1 MAFFAG
7 LSDDPGLRS
16 AVRSALSDR
25 YVTAACGTM
34 PRLLRL
40 VRERPVT
47 GVVVDEAAV
56 SGRPG
61 GIPGAVSEIRM
72 HFPSVSLVFLA
83 GPRTDPHTLLRLG
96 REGIDSLVLLSPEG
110 LLQSLPGACAQAY
123 RRSVPSLVARRVSPY
138 LPMWEAR
145 VLRMALDGVVRGWS
159 AEDLAGR
166 LCLSRPHLSE
176 RLKDAGLPSAG
187 RLLVWGRLLHAGRW
201 LEDPGRTAESV
212 SRQLDY
218 SSGAAFRRALRNYLG
233 TTPTETRAR
242 GGLDFVL
249 DRFLA
254 DCSLDRDRRTTDRSA
269 A

>member
-1 MAFFAG
+1 
-7 LSDDPGLRS
+7 
-16 AVRSALSDR
+16 
-25 YVTAACGTM
+25 M
-34 PRLLRL
+34 PRLLHL

-56 SGRPG
+56 ADRPG

-83 GPRTDPHTLLRLG
+83 GPRTDPLTLLRLG

-145 VLRMALDGVVRGWS
+145 ALRAALDGVVRGWS
-159 AEDLAGR
+159 SEDLASHFG
-166 LCLSRPHLSE
+166 LSRPHMSE
-176 RLKDAGLPSAG
+176 RLKSVGLPSVG

-201 LEDPGRTAESV
+201 LEDPGRSAESI

-233 TTPTETRAR
+233 TTPTETEAR
-242 GGLDFVL
+242 GGLGFVL

-254 DCSLDRDRRTTDRSA
+254 DCSLDHDRRSTGRSA